1 MTPRPA
7 AFLSYGFRPFFP
19 FAGIYAVLTMAAWMA
34 WFSLAQALGT
44 DFPPLLWHTH
54 EMLFGHTAAVLA
66 GFLLTAAPSW
76 AGAEPVRGGPLT
88 QGRGHE

>member
-1 MTPRPA
+1 MTLRPA
-7 AFLSYGFRPFFP
+7 AFLSYGFRLFFP
-19 FAGIYAVLTMAAWMA
+19 FGGAYTVLAMAAWMA
-34 WFSLAQALGT
+34 WFSLAQALT

>member
-19 FAGIYAVLTMAAWMA
+19 FVGAYAVLAMAAWMA

-54 EMLFGHTAAVLA
+54 EMLVGYTAAVLA
-66 GFLLTAAPSW
+66 GFLLTAARS
-76 AGAEPVRGGPLT
+76 
-88 QGRGHE
+88 